1 MKEQHKSHCCW
12 CSWDVFEVDYTLK
25 VALNGKSTCCSVRP
39 CSHRASCFTDDKAS
53 RIAVAVDVDCSF
65 VNKRYRD
72 LDFLR
77 KVRV

>member
-1 MKEQHKSHCCW
+1 MRSH
-12 CSWDVFEVDYTLK
+12 L
-25 VALNGKSTCCSVRP
+25 GCSVRP
-39 CSHRASCFTDDKAS
+39 CSHRDSCFTDDKAS

-77 KVRV
+77 KVRVRPIVCRSALAPILESTKYS